1 MDALLLALQAA
12 AGHASAEGEHASA
25 DALADFGLRDNFVLP
40 ASRLP
45 APGDPAAVMALLAK
59 LSQAVATLADV
70 RVGADSAALST
81 VAARHFQGAELADFA
96 RDFDRVV
103 AQRGSLVDDIMAGRA
118 IVADAQATRATC
130 RAAVRRTQ
138 ARRPAQNMLAQ
149 HMRTDIAGAHS
160 RTRTRL
166 AFHALQS
173 VDACIREHVHT
184 VCGAG
189 GDATLAKAARA
200 FEMR

>member
-1 MDALLLALQAA
+1 M
-12 AGHASAEGEHASA
+12 
-25 DALADFGLRDNFVLP
+25 LP

-45 APGDPAAVMALLAK
+45 ASGDPAATAALLTQ

-81 VAARHFQGAELADFA
+81 VAARHFQGADLADFG

-103 AQRGSLVDDIMAGRA
+103 TQRGGLVDDIMAGRA
-118 IVADAQATRATC
+118 IASSEQATLAIC
-130 RAAVRRTQ
+130 RAAPRR
-138 ARRPAQNMLAQ
+138 AGVRRPAQNNLPQ
-149 HMRTDIAGAHS
+149 HMRADVVGAHS
-160 RTRTRL
+160 RARTRL